1 MPSEVFHNLHIKLII
16 SIINL
21 INIQRIDM
29 KLLSIVFSFKNEER
43 NIEPLVKRISYAM
56 EKIQGWKYE
65 LIFVNDDS
73 TDNSEEVLLDLQKNF
88 PIKII
93 NMSRNFGIDPCV
105 LAGFRN
111 TDGDAI
117 IYLHTDQQDPPE
129 IIPDLIKKHE
139 EGNDIVHT
147 VRTKRKGE
155 GKFRMFLTKIAYRII
170 NTLSDINLPVQA
182 GDYKLISRK
191 ALNEILKQK
200 EFRPYVRGLS
210 VWVGFNQDFVYYE
223 REARGAGESKMPLLS
238 AGPITDFING
248 VTSYSLKPL
257 YLGIVFGF
265 FSMIISFLLIIYAL
279 YLKFNQLAIPGS
291 TSIIIA
297 ISFFS
302 GILLFTLGIIGIYL
316 ARIFEQTKGREQYVI
331 KNIKDYK

>member
-1 MPSEVFHNLHIKLII
+1 
-16 SIINL
+16 
-21 INIQRIDM
+21 M
-29 KLLSIVFSFKNEER
+29 KLLSIVFSFRNEEG
-43 NIEPLVKRISYAM
+43 NIEPLVKRIATTI
-56 EKIQGWKYE
+56 EKIENWKYE

-73 TDNSEEVLLDLQKNF
+73 SDKSEQILLNLQKNY
-88 PIKII
+88 PIKLI

-111 TDGDAI
+111 SSGDAI

-139 EGNDIVHT
+139 EGNEIVHT

-155 GKFRMFLTKIAYRII
+155 GKFRMFLTKIAYKII
-170 NTLSDINLPVQA
+170 NAVSDIDLPVQA
-182 GDYKLISRK
+182 GDYKLISKK

-210 VWVGFNQDFVYYE
+210 VWVGFKQDFVFYE
-223 REARGAGESKMPLLS
+223 REARGEGKSKMPLLS

-257 YLGIVFGF
+257 YLGIIFGLI
-265 FSMIISFLLIIYAL
+265 SMIISFLLIIYAL
-279 YLKFNQLAIPGS
+279 YLKLNALAIPGA
-291 TSIIIA
+291 TSIVISV
-297 ISFFS
+297 SFFS
-302 GILLFTLGIIGIYL
+302 GIILFTLGIIGIYL

-331 KNIKDYK
+331 KEIKDYK

>member
-1 MPSEVFHNLHIKLII
+1 
-16 SIINL
+16 
-21 INIQRIDM
+21 M
-29 KLLSIVFSFKNEER
+29 KLLSIVFSFRNEEG
-43 NIEPLVKRISYAM
+43 NIEPLVKRISATM
-56 EKIQGWKYE
+56 EKVENWKYE

-73 TDNSEEVLLDLQKNF
+73 TDKSEQIILDLQKSF
-88 PIKII
+88 PIKLI

-111 TDGDAI
+111 ATGDAI

-139 EGNDIVHT
+139 EGNEIVHT

-155 GKFRMFLTKIAYRII
+155 GKFRMFLTKIAYSII

-182 GDYKLISRK
+182 GDYKLISKK

-210 VWVGFNQDFVYYE
+210 VWVGYKQDFIFYE
-223 REARGAGESKMPLLS
+223 REARGEGESKMPLLS

-257 YLGIVFGF
+257 YFGIIFGF
-265 FSMIISFLLIIYAL
+265 VSIAMSFLLIIYAL
-279 YLKFNQLAIPGS
+279 YLKFNNLAIPGS
-291 TSIIIA
+291 TSIIIT

-302 GILLFTLGIIGIYL
+302 GIMLFTLGIIGIYL

-331 KNIKDYK
+331 KEIKDYK

>member
-1 MPSEVFHNLHIKLII
+1 
-16 SIINL
+16 
-21 INIQRIDM
+21 M
-29 KLLSIVFSFKNEER
+29 KLLSIVFSFRNEEG
-43 NIEPLVKRISYAM
+43 NIEPLVKRISTTM
-56 EKIQGWKYE
+56 EKIKNWKYE

-73 TDNSEEVLLDLQKNF
+73 TDKSEQILMDLQKSY
-88 PIKII
+88 PIKLI

-111 TDGDAI
+111 SSGDAI

-129 IIPDLIKKHE
+129 IIPDLIKKYE
-139 EGNDIVHT
+139 EGNEIVHT

-155 GKFRMFLTKIAYRII
+155 GKFRMFLTKIAYNVI
-170 NTLSDINLPVQA
+170 NTLSEINLPVQA
-182 GDYKLISRK
+182 GDYKLISKK

-210 VWVGFNQDFVYYE
+210 VWVGFKQDFIFYE
-223 REARGAGESKMPLLS
+223 RDARGEGESKMPLLS

-257 YLGIVFGF
+257 YLGIIFGF
-265 FSMIISFLLIIYAL
+265 ISIGISFLLIIYAL
-279 YLKFNQLAIPGS
+279 YLKFNNLAIPGV

-297 ISFFS
+297 VSFFS
-302 GILLFTLGIIGIYL
+302 GIMLFTLGIIGIYL

-331 KNIKDYK
+331 KEIKDYK

>member
-1 MPSEVFHNLHIKLII
+1 
-16 SIINL
+16 
-21 INIQRIDM
+21 M
-29 KLLSIVFSFKNEER
+29 KLLSIVFSFRNEEG
-43 NIEPLVKRISYAM
+43 NIEPLVKRITTTM
-56 EKIQGWKYE
+56 KKIENWKYE

-73 TDNSEEVLLDLQKNF
+73 TDKSEQILLDLQKNY
-88 PIKII
+88 PIKLI

-111 TDGDAI
+111 SSGDAI

-139 EGNDIVHT
+139 EGNEIVHT

-155 GKFRMFLTKIAYRII
+155 GKFRMFLTKIAYKII
-170 NTLSDINLPVQA
+170 DNVSDINLPVQA
-182 GDYKLISRK
+182 GDYKLISKK

-210 VWVGFNQDFVYYE
+210 VWVGFKQDFVYYE
-223 REARGAGESKMPLLS
+223 REARGEGESKMPLLS

-257 YLGIVFGF
+257 YVGIIFGLI
-265 FSMIISFLLIIYAL
+265 SMIISFLLIIYAL
-279 YLKFNQLAIPGS
+279 YLKFNNLAIPGS
-291 TSIIIA
+291 TSIVIS

-302 GILLFTLGIIGIYL
+302 GIILFTLGILGIYL

-331 KNIKDYK
+331 KEIKDYK

>member
-1 MPSEVFHNLHIKLII
+1 
-16 SIINL
+16 
-21 INIQRIDM
+21 M
-29 KLLSIVFSFKNEER
+29 KLLSIVFSFRNEEG
-43 NIEPLVKRISYAM
+43 NIEPLVKRIATTM
-56 EKIQGWKYE
+56 EKIENWKYE
-65 LIFVNDDS
+65 LVFVNDDS
-73 TDNSEEVLLDLQKNF
+73 TDKSEKILLDLQKNF
-88 PIKII
+88 PIKLI

-111 TDGDAI
+111 SSGDAI

-139 EGNDIVHT
+139 EGNEIVHT

-155 GKFRMFLTKIAYRII
+155 GKFRMFLTKIAYKII
-170 NTLSDINLPVQA
+170 DTVSDINLPVQA
-182 GDYKLISRK
+182 GDYKLISKK

-200 EFRPYVRGLS
+200 EFSPYVRGLS
-210 VWVGFNQDFVYYE
+210 VWVGFKQDFVFYE
-223 REARGAGESKMPLLS
+223 REARGEGESKMPLLS

-257 YLGIVFGF
+257 YVGIIFGLI
-265 FSMIISFLLIIYAL
+265 SMIISFLLIIYAL
-279 YLKFNQLAIPGS
+279 YLKFNNLAIPGS
-291 TSIIIA
+291 TSIVIS

-302 GILLFTLGIIGIYL
+302 GIILFTLGILGIYL

-331 KNIKDYK
+331 KEIKDYK

>member
-1 MPSEVFHNLHIKLII
+1 
-16 SIINL
+16 
-21 INIQRIDM
+21 M
-29 KLLSIVFSFKNEER
+29 KLLSIVFSFRNEEG
-43 NIEPLVKRISYAM
+43 NIEPLIKRISTTM
-56 EKIQGWKYE
+56 QKIQHWNYE

-73 TDNSEEVLLDLQKNF
+73 TDNSEKILINLQKSN

-93 NMSRNFGIDPCV
+93 NMSRKFGVDPCV

-111 TDGDAI
+111 CSGDAI

-129 IIPDLIKKHE
+129 LIPDLIKKYE
-139 EGNDIVHT
+139 DGNEIVHT

-155 GKFRMFLTKIAYRII
+155 GKFRMFITKIAYSII

-182 GDYKLISRK
+182 GDYKLISKK

-210 VWVGFNQDFVYYE
+210 VWVGFKQDFIFYE
-223 REARGAGESKMPLLS
+223 REARGEGESKMPLLS

-257 YLGIVFGF
+257 YIGILFGF
-265 FSMIISFLLIIYAL
+265 VSMFISILLIIYAL
-279 YLKFNQLAIPGS
+279 YLKINSLAIPGS
-291 TSIIIA
+291 TSIIIT

-302 GILLFTLGIIGIYL
+302 GIILFTLGIIGIYL

-331 KNIKDYK
+331 KEIKDYK

>member
-1 MPSEVFHNLHIKLII
+1 
-16 SIINL
+16 
-21 INIQRIDM
+21 M
-29 KLLSIVFSFKNEER
+29 KLLSIVFSFRNEEG
-43 NIEPLVKRISYAM
+43 NIEPLVKRISTTM
-56 EKIQGWKYE
+56 EKIENWKYE

-73 TDNSEEVLLDLQKNF
+73 TDKSEQILIDLQKNY
-88 PIKII
+88 PIKLI

-105 LAGFRN
+105 LAGFKN
-111 TDGDAI
+111 SSGDAV

-139 EGNDIVHT
+139 EGNEIVHT

-155 GKFRMFLTKIAYRII
+155 GKFRMFLTKIAYSVI

-182 GDYKLISRK
+182 GDYKLISKK
-191 ALNEILKQK
+191 ALIEILKQK

-210 VWVGFNQDFVYYE
+210 VWVGFKQDFVFYE
-223 REARGAGESKMPLLS
+223 REARGEGESKMPLLS

-257 YLGIVFGF
+257 YLGIIFGF
-265 FSMIISFLLIIYAL
+265 ASMIISFLLIIYAL
-279 YLKFNQLAIPGS
+279 YLKFNNLAIPGS

-331 KNIKDYK
+331 KEIIDYK

>member
-1 MPSEVFHNLHIKLII
+1 
-16 SIINL
+16 
-21 INIQRIDM
+21 M
-29 KLLSIVFSFKNEER
+29 KLLSIVFSFRNEEG
-43 NIEPLVKRISYAM
+43 NIEPLVKRIASTM
-56 EKIQGWKYE
+56 EKIKNWKYE

-73 TDNSEEVLLDLQKNF
+73 TDKSEKILLDLQKNY
-88 PIKII
+88 PIKLI

-111 TDGDAI
+111 SSGDAI

-139 EGNDIVHT
+139 EGNEIVHT

-155 GKFRMFLTKIAYRII
+155 GKFRMFLTKIAYKII
-170 NTLSDINLPVQA
+170 NAVSDINLPVQA
-182 GDYKLISRK
+182 GDYKLISKK

-210 VWVGFNQDFVYYE
+210 VWVGFKQDFVFYE
-223 REARGAGESKMPLLS
+223 REARGEGKSKMPLLS

-257 YLGIVFGF
+257 YLGILFGLI
-265 FSMIISFLLIIYAL
+265 SMIISFLLIIYAL
-279 YLKFNQLAIPGS
+279 YLKFNNLAIPGS
-291 TSIIIA
+291 SSIVISV
-297 ISFFS
+297 SFFS
-302 GILLFTLGIIGIYL
+302 GIILFTLGIIGIYL

-331 KNIKDYK
+331 KEIKDYK